1 MAESTITY
9 PTIVPLPPM
18 TAERT
23 AKVAELLQGA
33 VDLHCHSGPAA
44 MPRILGHTQAFHEA
58 EEAGFDV
65 LVYKDHY
72 YTGMNHV
79 AVLND
84 IFPDKRITLYS
95 GIALNNA
102 VGGINPHAV
111 DHCIATGGQIVWM
124 PTFSARNHIEAYA
137 AKSFPKTA
145 RPMLPPIP
153 LSALDA
159 NGRLSDDTLKV
170 LDLIAAGNII
180 LAGGHLPA
188 PELALLFEEARRR
201 GVRKLMV
208 NHPTYLI
215 GCSDEDIRSLVALDV
230 YMEHSICMFIP
241 GRVKQHDTADLVHLI
256 EVAGPEHTILGSDL
270 GLTQAPKPVD
280 GFRTIVSDLID
291 AGVSDAVIRQVVGG
305 SAKTLLAKGTD

>member
-1 MAESTITY
+1 MADVTTTY
-9 PTIVPLPPM
+9 PTIVPLPDMPP
-18 TAERT
+18 ER
-23 AKVAELLQGA
+23 AARVADLLKGA

-44 MPRILGHTQAFHEA
+44 MPRIISHTQAMKEA

-65 LVYKDHY
+65 LLYKDHY

-79 AVLND
+79 TVLD
-84 IFPDKRITLYS
+84 ELFPEKHVRLMS

-102 VGGINPHAV
+102 AGGINPHAV
-111 DHCIATGGQIVWM
+111 DHAIATGGQIVWM

-145 RPMLPPIP
+145 RPMLPPVP
-153 LSALDA
+153 LSAVDA
-159 NGRLSDDTLKV
+159 NGRLTDDTLKV
-170 LDLIAAGNII
+170 IDLVAAGNII
-180 LAGGHLPA
+180 LAGGHLPVG
-188 PELALLFEEARRR
+188 ELHLLFAEAKAR
-201 GVRKLMV
+201 GVQKMMV

-241 GRVKQHDTADLVHLI
+241 SRVKLFDTADLVHLI
-256 EVAGPEHTILGSDL
+256 EVAGADRTILGSDL

-280 GFRTIVSDLID
+280 GYRMVVSDLLD
-291 AGVSDAVIRQVVGG
+291 AGVPEAVIRQVTAG
-305 SAKTLLAKGTD
+305 SAKALLAKGA